1 MCGIHVIVDKQNR
14 LDDSFVR
21 RMAAATAHRGPD
33 ATQWQAIRT
42 ARQTVWLAH
51 NRLKIT
57 DLRDDANQP
66 MTSPDGRHTL
76 VFNGAIYND
85 AQLRQPLSQEFAF
98 RTHTDTETVL
108 HLLAK
113 HGAAGLAQLNGMFA
127 LAMYDRQTETLL
139 LARDRWGI
147 KPLYWFENE
156 RFAIVSSEIR
166 GILASGLVEKKPNLA
181 SIPHYLAF
189 KFARRPATFY
199 QNIYEL
205 EPGSIVE
212 VSPDGKLRETGW
224 IGGQGLSLS
233 KDTISGKPDLSVD
246 ALEHALEQATLRHL
260 QADVPAGILL
270 SGGVDST
277 LLLASAYQAG
287 IRKLPAFT
295 IAYQSPDAP
304 YATRDQTYARAA
316 AKQYNA
322 DLQEV
327 AVGSSLLG
335 RFPEWLQTMDQPIA
349 DGAAWLTWLLAQE
362 AKKSVSVLLSGAGAD
377 ELFAGYHRHW
387 AFGQYLRFYPL
398 LKNSLP
404 AGQAGIFLLR
414 QTSSLLPEQNRYGR
428 LWRKAAAQ
436 LSVSPEETFI
446 RFTAQQAGFR
456 FNNPACQ
463 TESSAFSFLDDSLG
477 FTEKYLSA
485 ALRFDQDRYL
495 VSDVLAITDRMTM
508 QHGVEARLP
517 YLDDSITALAQ
528 SVPATFL
535 LRHGR
540 KWLLKKILSRRN
552 GKPYV
557 QRPKEGFG
565 MPFGHWLRTPAGKPM
580 VEMLQNKHA
589 MVYETV
595 AYAHTMQ
602 LLAQHL
608 QGRANHASELWSLVV
623 LTAWLEKEF

>member
-1 MCGIHVIVDKQNR
+1 MCGIHVIIDKQNR
-14 LDDSFVR
+14 LDDAPVR
-21 RMAAATAHRGPD
+21 RMAAATIHRGPD

-85 AQLRQPLSQEFAF
+85 AQLRQPLSRESEF
-98 RTHTDTETVL
+98 RTGTDTETVL

-127 LAMYDRQTETLL
+127 LAFHDRQTETLL
-139 LARDRWGI
+139 LARDRWGM

-181 SIPHYLAF
+181 QIPHYLSF

-205 EPGSIVE
+205 EPGSIAGL
-212 VSPDGKLRETGW
+212 SPDGKLQETGR
-224 IGGQGLSLS
+224 IGGEGLGFAE
-233 KDTISGKPDLSVD
+233 DTISGKPDFSVD
-246 ALEHALEQATLRHL
+246 ALEHALAQATLRHL

-270 SGGVDST
+270 RGGVDST
-277 LLLASAYQAG
+277 LLLASAHHAG

-295 IAYQSPDAP
+295 IAYQSQDAP
-304 YATRDQTYARAA
+304 YATRDQIYARAA

-322 DLQEV
+322 DLHEV
-327 AVGSSLLG
+327 AVDSRLLG
-335 RFPEWLQTMDQPIA
+335 QFPEWLQTLDQPVA
-349 DGAAWLTWLLAQE
+349 DGAAWLTWLLARE

-398 LKNSLP
+398 LKNS
-404 AGQAGIFLLR
+404 IFLLR
-414 QTSSLLPEQNRYGR
+414 QTSVLLPEQTRYGR

-436 LSVSPEETFI
+436 LSASPEETFI
-446 RFTAQQAGFR
+446 RFTAHQTGFR
-456 FNNPACQ
+456 LNDPDCRTENPAFG
-463 TESSAFSFLDDSLG
+463 SLNDKLG

-485 ALRFDQDRYL
+485 ALRFDQNRYL

-508 QHGVEARLP
+508 QHGIEARLP
-517 YLDDSITALAQ
+517 YLDNGITALAQ

-540 KWLLKKILSRRN
+540 KWPLKKILSRRN

-565 MPFGHWLRTPAGKPM
+565 MPLGHWLRTSAGKPM
-580 VEMLQNKHA
+580 VEMLQNRHA

-595 AYAHTMQ
+595 AYARAMQ
-602 LLAQHL
+602 LLGQHL
-608 QGRANHASELWSLVV
+608 QGRANHASELWALAV

>member
-1 MCGIHVIVDKQNR
+1 MCGIHVIIDKQNR

-51 NRLKIT
+51 NRLKIN
-57 DLRDDANQP
+57 DLRDEANQP

-85 AQLRQPLSQEFAF
+85 AQLRQSLSREAGF
-98 RTHTDTETVL
+98 RTQTDTETVL
-108 HLLAK
+108 YLLAR
-113 HGAAGLAQLNGMFA
+113 HGAAGLTQLNGMFA
-127 LAMYDRQTETLL
+127 LASYDRQTETLL
-139 LARDRWGI
+139 LARDRWGM

-181 SIPHYLAF
+181 QIPHYLAF

-199 QNIYEL
+199 QDIQEL
-205 EPGSIVE
+205 EPGSIAE
-212 VSPDGKLRETGW
+212 LRPRGKFVETGRLERR
-224 IGGQGLSLS
+224 GLSLTG
-233 KDTISGKPDLSVD
+233 DTIPRKPDLSVD
-246 ALEHALEQATLRHL
+246 ALEHALEHATLRHL

-277 LLLASAYQAG
+277 LLLASAHQAG
-287 IRKLPAFT
+287 IRRLPAFT

-304 YATRDQTYARAA
+304 HATRDQTYARAA
-316 AKQYNA
+316 AKQYDA

-327 AVGSSLLG
+327 TIGSQLLG
-335 RFPEWLQTMDQPIA
+335 RFPEWLQTIDQPVA

-387 AFGQYLRFYPL
+387 AFGQYLRFHPL
-398 LKNSLP
+398 LKNS
-404 AGQAGIFLLR
+404 IFLLR
-414 QTSSLLPEQNRYGR
+414 QTSSLLPEQNNYGR

-436 LSVSPEETFI
+436 LSASPEETFI
-446 RFTAQQAGFR
+446 RFTAQQASFK
-456 FNNPACQ
+456 FNSPAYQ
-463 TESSAFSFLDDSLG
+463 TKDPTFGFLDESLG
-477 FTEKYLSA
+477 FAEKYLSA